1 MTGILAGVSKLLN
14 VLPPSRRKPPVGEAR
29 AFAPLFKALGD
40 GTRLEIVALLA
51 AAAGEL
57 CACEIERRFD
67 LSQPTISHHLRLL
80 REAGVVTSE
89 RRGSWVYYTLD
100 PDGVEALS
108 KFRALVEGR
117 S

>member
-1 MTGILAGVSKLLN
+1 MSKSLR
-14 VLPPSRRKPPVGEAR
+14 VLPTARRRPPVGESR
-29 AFAPLFKALGD
+29 PFAPLFKALGD
-40 GTRLEIVALLA
+40 PTRLEIVALLA

-89 RRGSWVYYTLD
+89 RRGSWVYYALD
-100 PDGVEALS
+100 PEGVEALDR
-108 KFRALVEGR
+108 FRALVAGR
-117 S
+117 PERSSV